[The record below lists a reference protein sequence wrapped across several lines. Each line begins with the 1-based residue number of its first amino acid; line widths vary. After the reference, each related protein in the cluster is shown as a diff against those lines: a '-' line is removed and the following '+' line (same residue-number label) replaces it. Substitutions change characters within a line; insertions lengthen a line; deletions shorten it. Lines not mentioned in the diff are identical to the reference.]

1 MWPLPKSL
9 YLYDRSPSNPTGP
22 LAWSLPVE
30 MPNFRAEA
38 VPEPVGKAGGR
49 VLVNTSRVDK
59 LHEPRGGIDI
69 FRDDGIGVMG
79 AVPVDVI
86 DGFIHAGDN
95 FHSKDEIEVFMAEVI
110 VFDDI

>member
-1 MWPLPKSL
+1 ME
-9 YLYDRSPSNPTGP
+9 
-22 LAWSLPVE
+22 LACR
-30 MPNFRAEA
+30 NAHFRAEA

-59 LHEPRGGIDI
+59 LHEPCGSIDI
-69 FRDDGIGVMG
+69 FRDDGIGMMG

-86 DGFIHAGDN
+86 DGFLHAGDD
-95 FHSKDEIEVFMAEVI
+95 FHGKDEIEVFMAEVI